1 MSGNTT
7 MIEPTA
13 DLGAKL
19 DDLRRF
25 VDRRFAELSMEI
37 HASVQLV
44 DFSETNLSEQL
55 GAVKSQLA
63 EVLAVPQAASHNSGT
78 ELEAVVQTTEAAAN
92 RIMEAAEAIGDWL
105 QEISADPALRD
116 RITDKVN
123 TIFEACSF
131 QDLTSQRIRRAI
143 DHLHNVESM
152 LSSIGGEAAASAP
165 QRPNLPTAMP
175 AIEVSGSDLAR
186 LIHGILRNPHYLSIF
201 QWFRQE

>member
-1 MSGNTT
+1 MSGNAAT
-7 MIEPTA
+7 IEAPGTA
-13 DLGAKL
+13 DLSDKL
-19 DDLRRF
+19 DELRRF

-37 HASVQLV
+37 HASVQLI
-44 DFSETNLSEQL
+44 DFSETNISEQL

-63 EVLAVPQAASHNSGT
+63 EVLAVPQAATRNSGT

-105 QEISADPALRD
+105 QEISADPALRE

-123 TIFEACSF
+123 AIFEACSF

-152 LSSIGGEAAASAP
+152 LSTFGGDRSAP
-165 QRPNLPTAMP
+165 KRPNLPTAMP
-175 AIEVSGSDLAR
+175 ASGTDLAQAEIDR
-186 LIHGILRNPHYLSIF
+186 LMTF
-201 QWFRQE
+201 

>member
-1 MSGNTT
+1 M
-7 MIEPTA
+7 
-13 DLGAKL
+13 
-19 DDLRRF
+19 
-25 VDRRFAELSMEI
+25 
-37 HASVQLV
+37 
-44 DFSETNLSEQL
+44 
-55 GAVKSQLA
+55 KSQLA
-63 EVLAVPQAASHNSGT
+63 EVLAVPQAASRNSGT

-143 DHLHNVESM
+143 DHLHHVESM
-152 LSSIGGEAAASAP
+152 LTNIGGEAAAPAP

-175 AIEVSGSDLAR
+175 AIEVSGSDLAQAEIDK
-186 LIHGILRNPHYLSIF
+186 LMAF
-201 QWFRQE
+201 